1 MCFDRSGD
9 IAWYKYQLG
18 VGLVVFSLCPKMCNP
33 KIEFRVGRVDGN
45 FARDLNPTTD
55 SYQDV
60 LQLTEEYY
68 GANKKLKKKEMRL
81 ILFVG

>member
-1 MCFDRSGD
+1 
-9 IAWYKYQLG
+9 
-18 VGLVVFSLCPKMCNP
+18 MCNP